1 MFSLLI
7 EQAGFLTRHGEETIQ
22 QTPTDMVYSGVSI
35 STLDNLDVTNY

>member
-7 EQAGFLTRHGEETIQ
+7 QQARHGEETIQ
-22 QTPTDMVYSGVSI
+22 QTPTDKVYSGVSI